1 MSRELHADRQRES
14 DMQSGRLDGQSATVP
29 GGLVSG
35 SAGDSWWNGAD
46 ERETRWIDGDVRVQ
60 AGLCADWGAGE

>member
-1 MSRELHADRQRES
+1 
-14 DMQSGRLDGQSATVP
+14 MQSGRLDGQSATVP